1 MNKDEV
7 NPILLN
13 LFKETTWG
21 LPWKQILQPKSVIL
35 LLRTVCG
42 PALIVACR
50 IKLCTQTWC
59 CSSEMAK
66 VPPNSSDANYAPI
79 SSHLQPRASST
90 AHPPSPHPESH
101 LLALPAFA
109 ASSVCHQGVLR
120 NWGCV
125 CVSGR
130 TVTQPLS
137 KATGHLKLGVGGA
150 AINHQKHQQ
159 DLGVLPGTCLQGRGD
174 KLTVLL
180 PVHINIRPP
189 MPR

>member
-130 TVTQPLS
+130 TVTDLILS
-137 KATGHLKLGVGGA
+137 HSHCQKLQSYRAPQAGSGGSCYQSPKTSTGSRSASWDMSSGKGWQTYSSA
-150 AINHQKHQQ
+150 
-159 DLGVLPGTCLQGRGD
+159 PCSY
-174 KLTVLL
+174 
-180 PVHINIRPP
+180 
-189 MPR
+189 